1 MVNTRL
7 IGLYSPVPQSGKST
21 VANILVTQGYR
32 VIPFAGTLKRMTQLM
47 LADLGQTP
55 AEIRHSM
62 GAGKEAP
69 CVLLP
74 EITPRQIMQRL
85 GTDWGRKLI
94 DAELWVRCWKGQAI
108 RSLGDGLCVVADDV
122 RFPNEASAVRDL
134 GGLVIRVLRPGGGST
149 EHIAHASEG
158 ALDGW
163 GFDHTLVNDGSIDD
177 LAAKVQG
184 LFATFSPLH
193 RDACLD
199 TPAH

>member
-1 MVNTRL
+1 MVSPGL
-7 IGLYSPVPQSGKST
+7 IGLYSSVPQSGKST

-32 VIPFAGTLKRMTQLM
+32 VIPFAGTLKRMTHLM

-55 AEIRHSM
+55 AEVRHSM
-62 GAGKEAP
+62 GAGKEQP

-85 GTDWGRKLI
+85 GTDWGRRLI
-94 DAELWVRCWKGQAI
+94 DPELWVRCWKGQTI

-149 EHIAHASEG
+149 EHIEHASEG

-163 GFDHTLVNDGSIDD
+163 AFDHTFVNDGSIDD
-177 LAAKVQG
+177 LAVQVTDF
-184 LFATFSPLH
+184 LTQRALH
-193 RDACLD
+193 
-199 TPAH
+199 H